1 MVEKERKTVL
11 KVKLFDFEHEK
22 DLEKEM
28 NAFLKEITEKQLIDI
43 KFDVSV
49 TSEDEENQ
57 VFCFSSMIIYRT

>member
-1 MVEKERKTVL
+1 MVEKERRTVL

>member
-11 KVKLFDFEHEK
+11 KGKLFDFEHEK

>member
-1 MVEKERKTVL
+1 ML